1 MPSSTLDLSVLAE
14 LKETAGEEFV
24 HELVATFLEEA
35 PAMLAE
41 LRSALAAQNTDAFR
55 RTAHSLKSNSHT
67 FGAMHLGE
75 LARALELGGL
85 PTASEAA
92 LDTLESEF
100 AKVQAALQDQCRD

>member
-1 MPSSTLDLSVLAE
+1 MPASTLDLSVLAE
-14 LKETAGEEFV
+14 LKDTAGAEFV

-41 LRSALAAQNTDAFR
+41 LRSAHAAQNTDVFR

-85 PTASEAA
+85 PNASAAA
-92 LDTLESEF
+92 LDAVESEF
-100 AKVQAALQDQCRD
+100 AKVQAALQDQCSD